1 VEIDVPRAIGILN
14 TLLRRLEEYNAV
26 RVEPA
31 ARSYSD
37 VAMVREL
44 WPEQW
49 QTANV
54 PATNQEKLDGDTLG
68 AELPPD
74 ERQEIEL
81 APGDMD
87 QDEKVAAE

>member
-1 VEIDVPRAIGILN
+1 LN
-14 TLLRRLEEYNAV
+14 TLLLRLEEYNAV

-44 WPEQW
+44 WPEQG
-49 QTANV
+49 QAENV
-54 PATNQEKLDGDTLG
+54 SASHPKTLDGDASTADVLSEEPKIAAVASG
-68 AELPPD
+68 E
-74 ERQEIEL
+74 
-81 APGDMD
+81 MD